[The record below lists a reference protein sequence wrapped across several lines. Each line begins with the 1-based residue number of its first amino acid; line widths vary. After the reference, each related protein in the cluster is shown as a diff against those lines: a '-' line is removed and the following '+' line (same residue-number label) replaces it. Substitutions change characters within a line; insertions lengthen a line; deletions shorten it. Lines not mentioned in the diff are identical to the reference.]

1 MPRISLVVPAYNVED
16 FIGRCLDS
24 IRAQSFEDY
33 EVYVVDDA
41 STDGTAAAIEKNIYG
56 DNRFVCIRLTENR
69 GLHVVRKVGLEACKG
84 DYTLFLDGD
93 DELAPGML
101 AELDAQAELR
111 EGRGGRAVARGNGK
125 PGRGD
130 SGNDG
135 PTKGGER

>member
-41 STDGTAAAIEKNIYG
+41 STDGTAAAIERNIYG

-69 GLHVVRKVGLEACKG
+69 GLHGVR
-84 DYTLFLDGD
+84 
-93 DELAPGML
+93 
-101 AELDAQAELR
+101 
-111 EGRGGRAVARGNGK
+111 
-125 PGRGD
+125 
-130 SGNDG
+130 
-135 PTKGGER
+135 